1 MYLICII
8 LLNMDQNSSN
18 NSNQLHFSK
27 YHNTQVL
34 HVLFL
39 VIGGLLLLL
48 FIFNINIYD
57 VFAQDANNVTIKTT
71 KLTDSIYM
79 LEGLG
84 GNILVSMGKDG
95 VVMVDAQFAP
105 LTVKIKDAIS
115 KLTDKPIKFVINTHR
130 HGDHTGGNENM
141 GEAGTI
147 IISHDN
153 VRKRLTTEQ
162 FIEHFNL
169 TVPALSKKGLPI
181 ITFSDNMTIYQN
193 GDEIKIIHLDN
204 GHTDGD
210 SLVYFTKNNV
220 IHVGDDFSDK
230 AYPFIDIRGGG
241 SIEGL
246 ISSLKM
252 ISSIINDETKV
263 VSGHAGISN
272 KTKVNEY
279 VNMATDVRN
288 QISQMITEGKS
299 LQDIIASQ
307 PTSKYDEIYYYHT
320 IVKPDDYL
328 PKDFVTNV
336 YQSLTRD

>member
-1 MYLICII
+1 MFNRYYIIRLIKLVVLVNYSFPSIH
-8 LLNMDQNSSN
+8 D
-18 NSNQLHFSK
+18 
-27 YHNTQVL
+27 TQVL
-34 HVLFL
+34 HVLSF
-39 VIGGLLLLL
+39 VISGVLLSS
-48 FIFNINIYD
+48 FNTSVYD
-57 VFAQDANNVTIKTT
+57 VFAQDQKNNITIKTT
-71 KLTDSIYM
+71 KLTDSLYM

-84 GNILVSMGKDG
+84 GNILLSIGQDG
-95 VVMVDAQFAP
+95 AFMVDDQFAP
-105 LTVKIKDAIS
+105 NTVKIKDAIS

-130 HGDHTGGNENM
+130 HEDHTGGNENM

-153 VRKRLTTEQ
+153 VRKRLSTEQ
-162 FIEHFNL
+162 FIEHFNI
-169 TVPALSKKGLPI
+169 TVPALSKKGLRI

-252 ISSIINDETKV
+252 ISSIINDETKEFLDMLEYP
-263 VSGHAGISN
+263 
-272 KTKVNEY
+272 TK
-279 VNMATDVRN
+279 
-288 QISQMITEGKS
+288 
-299 LQDIIASQ
+299 
-307 PTSKYDEIYYYHT
+307 
-320 IVKPDDYL
+320 
-328 PKDFVTNV
+328 PK
-336 YQSLTRD
+336 